1 MFERLRAAINAALD
15 AATPDT
21 DPRDLI
27 SQMRSAVI
35 EARTSIDKM
44 RDGVAATEQRL
55 AVERQKLADVERRG
69 RLAAG
74 IQDRET
80 AEIAERFAAQH
91 RERVQVLEPKLEAQ
105 KAELALA
112 QREYDDMKQ
121 QLLDQERKR
130 PETEAARKVEA
141 AWRDLEAA
149 GLSRPETDVEGE
161 RLRRQM
167 DREAREARADQQLEE
182 LKRRMGKS

>member
-1 MFERLRAAINAALD
+1 VFESLRAAINAALD
-15 AATPDT
+15 AATPDS

-35 EARTSIDKM
+35 EARMSIEKM
-44 RDGVAATEQRL
+44 REGVAKTEQRL
-55 AVERQKLADVERRG
+55 AIERQKLADAERRG

-74 IQDRET
+74 IQDQET
-80 AEIAERFAAQH
+80 VEVAERFVAKH
-91 RERVQVLEPKLEAQ
+91 RERVGVLESKLEAQ
-105 KAELALA
+105 KAELELA
-112 QREYDDMKQ
+112 DREYNEMKQ
-121 QLLDQERKR
+121 QLLEQERKR
-130 PETEAARKVEA
+130 PESDAARKVET

-167 DREAREARADQQLEE
+167 EREAREARADEQLEE